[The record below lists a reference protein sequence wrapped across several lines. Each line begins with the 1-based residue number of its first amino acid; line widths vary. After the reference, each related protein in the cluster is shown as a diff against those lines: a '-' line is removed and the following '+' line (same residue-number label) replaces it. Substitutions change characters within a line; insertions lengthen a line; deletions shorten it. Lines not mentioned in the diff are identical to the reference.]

1 MSSILLEPF
10 QSNLLAGPL
19 MIYFSLIV
27 HEELV
32 CTLHSLI
39 RPVSRMDG
47 LAGTSLKPIRCTER
61 ETACPSS
68 VMLHVVMAVR
78 EHRAALYPQHACMLL
93 FLCTLSHV
101 LLNPSLPSVPSVD
114 FFHPPL
120 HLFLSLSSPCLHCI
134 RSHVWLSCCPSA
146 ERC

>member
-1 MSSILLEPF
+1 
-10 QSNLLAGPL
+10 

-32 CTLHSLI
+32 CTVHSLI

-61 ETACPSS
+61 ETACLSS
-68 VMLHVVMAVR
+68 VMLYVVMAVR
-78 EHRAALYPQHACMLL
+78 EHRAALYPQRACMLL

-101 LLNPSLPSVPSVD
+101 
-114 FFHPPL
+114 
-120 HLFLSLSSPCLHCI
+120 
-134 RSHVWLSCCPSA
+134 
-146 ERC
+146 